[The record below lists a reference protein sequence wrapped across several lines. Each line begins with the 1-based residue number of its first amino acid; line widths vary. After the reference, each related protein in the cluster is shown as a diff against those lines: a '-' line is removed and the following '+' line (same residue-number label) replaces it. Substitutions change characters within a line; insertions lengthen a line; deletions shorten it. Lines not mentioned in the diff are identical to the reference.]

1 MKTAL
6 ILNGP
11 NLNLLGMREPA
22 ARAVICGFGVSG
34 YALAIAGLA
43 ALPAGAGA

>member
-22 ARAVICGFGVSG
+22 ARAVRCGVGVTG
-34 YALAIAGLA
+34 HALAIASLA
-43 ALPAGAGA
+43 GMQSGVEA